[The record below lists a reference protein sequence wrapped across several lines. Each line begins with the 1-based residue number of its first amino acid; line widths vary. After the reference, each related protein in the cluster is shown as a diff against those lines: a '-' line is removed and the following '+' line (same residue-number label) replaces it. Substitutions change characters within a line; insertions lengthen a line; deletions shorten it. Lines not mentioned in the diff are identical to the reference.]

1 MRPGQ
6 LVKILYTISII
17 SVLYDI
23 NIPQS
28 AYTGNF
34 LLDAYPGLTSNNKIQ
49 FTFEIFNLLIMP
61 MSYYFF
67 RKSEGF
73 SKSHFRNIFQI
84 NIISFVSGLIFYRN
98 LWDESY
104 QPDNQFLVFVFVLPI
119 FSYIVW
125 RLFRGAYLAF
135 NDREISKF

>member
-6 LVKILYTISII
+6 LVKILYIISII
-17 SVLYDI
+17 TFLYDI

-34 LLDAYPGLTSNNKIQ
+34 LLDVFSGLKSNNKIE
-49 FTFEIFNLLIMP
+49 FTFEVFNLLIIP

-84 NIISFVSGLIFYRN
+84 NIIGFIIVLIFYRN

-104 QPDNQFLVFVFVLPI
+104 QSDNPFFILIFLIPI
-119 FSYIVW
+119 FSYIIW

>member
-6 LVKILYTISII
+6 LVKILYIISII
-17 SVLYDI
+17 TFLYSI

-34 LLDAYPGLTSNNKIQ
+34 LLDVFSGLKSNNKIE
-49 FTFEIFNLLIMP
+49 FTFELFNLLIIP

-67 RKSEGF
+67 LKSEGF
-73 SKSHFRNIFQI
+73 SKNHFRNIFQI
-84 NIISFVSGLIFYRN
+84 NIIGFIIVLIFYRN
-98 LWDESY
+98 IWDESY
-104 QPDNQFLVFVFVLPI
+104 QSDNTFFIIIFLLPI
-119 FSYIVW
+119 YSYLIW